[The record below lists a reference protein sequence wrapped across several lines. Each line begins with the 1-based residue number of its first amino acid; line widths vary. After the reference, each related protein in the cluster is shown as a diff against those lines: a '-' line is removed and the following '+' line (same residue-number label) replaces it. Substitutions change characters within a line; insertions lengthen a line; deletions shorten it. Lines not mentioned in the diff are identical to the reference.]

1 MIHVDKYGNVI
12 FKGEPEEI
20 AKQYM
25 VLLYKIMNERPDIK
39 VCIGGIIDDRLQERG
54 FKVTW

>member
-12 FKGEPEEI
+12 FKGESEEI
-20 AKQYM
+20 AKQFM
-25 VLLYKIMNERPDIK
+25 VLLDKIMIERSDIEL
-39 VCIGGIIDDRLQERG
+39 CIGGIIEDRLEERG

>member
-25 VLLYKIMNERPDIK
+25 SLLDKIMNERLDIK
-39 VCIGGIIDDRLQERG
+39 VCICGIIDDRLQERG
-54 FKVTW
+54 LKLTW